1 MSSNF
6 AIILGRN
13 ILQSYGVLRKRRQS
27 PNYTAAVFGAV
38 AEFGDKLSPFVAIV
52 ASVDR
57 ALTVQR
63 WSSYAN

>member
-1 MSSNF
+1 MVCCENGDS
-6 AIILGRN
+6 
-13 ILQSYGVLRKRRQS
+13 RRT
-27 PNYTAAVFGAV
+27 TAAVFGAV